1 MEVSELVKLSVEEQF
16 LRFTIAPNT
25 KGLMSISQMSEVL
38 TINFGQILRM
48 PHMNPWVMGAYNWRG
63 AIIWM
68 LDLGQLLGLPP
79 LHQQETARSSYK
91 AIVMYLPLQSDRCD
105 LSADRRALGLVVS
118 QIEDIEWCNPAL
130 IQEAPPSCIGNK
142 LMPFLRGYYLS
153 TDGEALAVFEGES
166 ILAAMP
172 K

>member
-1 MEVSELVKLSVEEQF
+1 MKVSELVKSSVEEQF
-16 LRFTIAPNT
+16 LRFAIAPNT

-48 PHMNPWVMGAYNWRG
+48 PHMSPWVMGAYNWRG

-68 LDLGQLLGLPP
+68 LDLGQLLKLPP

-91 AIVMYLPLQSDRCD
+91 AIVLYLPLQSDRCD

-118 QIEDIEWCNPAL
+118 QVEDIEWFDPAS
-130 IQEAPPSCIGNK
+130 IQAPSSSLNNE
-142 LMPFLRGYYLS
+142 LMPFLRGYYFS